1 MIVLETTRVALRRFR
16 LTDVATFAAYR
27 SDPDVAR
34 YQSWTAPVSLPS
46 AAAAVRGFAEADPA
60 EPGWFQYA
68 IELRSTGELVGDI
81 GVDLHENGMQAQIG
95 FTLAPAFQG
104 NGLAT
109 EAVGGLVDALFDER
123 GMHRVSAECDLR
135 NEPSARL
142 LRRLGFQ
149 EEGMLRSNTWIK
161 GEWTDDLLFGMLA
174 SDR

>member
-34 YQSWTAPVSLPS
+34 YQSWTAPVSLT
-46 AAAAVRGFAEADPA
+46 AAATAVRGFAEADPT

-68 IELRSTGELVGDI
+68 VVLRSTGELVGDI
-81 GVDLHENGMQAQIG
+81 GVDLHENRMQAQIG

-104 NGLAT
+104 LGLAT
-109 EAVGGLVDALFDER
+109 EAVGGLLDVLFDER
-123 GMHRVSAECDLR
+123 GLHRVSAECDAR
-135 NEPSARL
+135 NQASARL
-142 LRRLGFQ
+142 LLRLGFT
-149 EEGMLRSNTWIK
+149 EEGLLRANTWIK
-161 GEWTDDLLFGMLA
+161 GEWTDDRLFGLLA